1 MPGISTSAMM
11 QDVSLNRGEDKNSC
25 AEANAYAEN
34 PIDLNNRVV
43 AVRIEASSSMIEIT
57 GTSATRPDLLSRP
70 GPPQAGPR
78 QRRLIHEIR
87 EGFADGEVY
96 LGFEMGKRHQFIAL
110 GAVRSNGARGYD
122 GTQIWAWVARGVR
135 HKRRFLKA
143 AIWRVSP
150 RVLQPS

>member
-1 MPGISTSAMM
+1 
-11 QDVSLNRGEDKNSC
+11 
-25 AEANAYAEN
+25 
-34 PIDLNNRVV
+34 
-43 AVRIEASSSMIEIT
+43 SSMIEIT

-70 GPPQAGPR
+70 GPPQAGPP

-87 EGFADGEVY
+87 EGIAEGEGY
-96 LGFEMGKRHQFIAL
+96 LSFEMGKRHQFIAL
-110 GAVRSNGARGYD
+110 GAVRSNAAPGYAV
-122 GTQIWAWVARGVR
+122 GQSSASVARGVR